1 MTSNNNNDPVITL
14 LLIVL
19 AVFMPPLA
27 VALKD
32 GLSVSFWLN
41 ILFTL
46 LGFWIVGVIHAVYV
60 IAFKDK

>member
-1 MTSNNNNDPVITL
+1 MTSNNTDPVITL
-14 LLIVL
+14 LLVIL
-19 AVFMPPLA
+19 AIFMPPLA
-27 VALKD
+27 VAIKD

-60 IAFKDK
+60 IAFKE